1 MNFVLVLEQTLNGL
15 QLGVMLFLMAAGLT
29 LVFGIMN
36 LVNLAHGSLYMV
48 GAYLATYFYQ
58 ATGSYPLGVLL
69 GLAGTLVVG
78 IVVELVALRT
88 LYERDHLDQVLATF
102 GLILFFNELMAI
114 LWGRAAIY
122 TTLPDYLS
130 GHVELFAGLRYPLYR
145 LVIIAVGLAVAGLLW
160 FVVARTRLGMLIRAG
175 ASNRAMVAALGV
187 NVRLL
192 YTFVFGFGAALAGLA
207 GLMSGP
213 IHVVQPGMGE
223 LILIEV
229 FVVIVIGGIGSIR
242 GALAGALIVGM
253 ADTLGRAFVRP
264 LVAALANQPFYLDLV
279 RRVMIFAIAALS
291 LNLILGYGGMISFG
305 HAAYLGVGAYAV
317 GVLAHYGINN
327 GYLQW
332 ALAIGASAL
341 VALAIGAV
349 SIRTSGVYFIMITL
363 AFTQMLYYLGI
374 SIAEYGGDD
383 GMRLAVKSQ
392 FPGLVDLND
401 ANAFYY
407 LVLGILVLALFLGHR
422 LVNSRF
428 VMVIRAARSNE
439 LRTRSIGFSPYPYR
453 LAAFVIAGAVCGL
466 AGALLVNHTAYLTPE
481 FMNWTRS
488 GELMFMVILGGMGS
502 IAGPVLGAFA
512 LLLLEDALSGWTQHW
527 QLILGPLLVL
537 SVLFLRRGLAGLF
550 FGKNE

>member
-1 MNFVLVLEQTLNGL
+1 MNLILVLEQTLNGL

-69 GLAGTLVVG
+69 GLAGTMVVG

-88 LYERDHLDQVLATF
+88 LYEREHLDQVLATF
-102 GLILFFNELMAI
+102 GLILFFNELAAI

-122 TTLPDYLS
+122 TTLPDYLT

-175 ASNRAMVAALGV
+175 ASNVDSDRGVCSYSNRRHRLDPRRAGGRPDRRHGRYARPRVRAADA
-187 NVRLL
+187 RDR
-192 YTFVFGFGAALAGLA
+192 ALAD
-207 GLMSGP
+207 
-213 IHVVQPGMGE
+213 
-223 LILIEV
+223 
-229 FVVIVIGGIGSIR
+229 R
-242 GALAGALIVGM
+242 RRRRRAGARLDADLPADGDRSRAQAPGAVSRARMNPRARAIVLTMGLVFL
-253 ADTLGRAFVRP
+253 AAVP
-264 LVAALANQPFYLDLV
+264 PVAALANQPFYLDLV
-279 RRVMIFAIAALS
+279 RRIMIFAVAALS
-291 LNLILGYGGMISFG
+291 LNLILGYGGMVSFG

-317 GVLAHYGINN
+317 GVLAHYGIYN
-327 GYLQW
+327 GFLQW
-332 ALAIGASAL
+332 ALAIAASAL
-341 VALAIGAV
+341 VALVIGAI

-374 SIAEYGGDD
+374 SIEEYGGDD

-407 LVLGILVLALFLGHR
+407 LVLAILVLALFVGHR

-428 VMVIRAARSNE
+428 GLVLRAAKSNE
-439 LRTRSIGFSPYPYR
+439 ARTRSLGFSPYPYR

-466 AGALLVNHTAYLTPE
+466 LDAALAADPRAAPGAVGALPQARP
-481 FMNWTRS
+481 R
-488 GELMFMVILGGMGS
+488 G
-502 IAGPVLGAFA
+502 IA
-512 LLLLEDALSGWTQHW
+512 
-527 QLILGPLLVL
+527 
-537 SVLFLRRGLAGLF
+537 LRQ
-550 FGKNE
+550 E